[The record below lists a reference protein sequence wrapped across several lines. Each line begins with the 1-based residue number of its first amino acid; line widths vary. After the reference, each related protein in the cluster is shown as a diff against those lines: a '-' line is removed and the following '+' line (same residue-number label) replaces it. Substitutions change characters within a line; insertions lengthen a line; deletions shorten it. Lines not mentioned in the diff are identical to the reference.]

1 MSSSPSSSARA
12 ARVALASRLSDLR
25 KDAGLTGRELALACG
40 WHPSKV
46 SRIQAAKVPVA
57 DADLRAWCA
66 ATGAGDQV
74 ADLIAASRA
83 VESMYWEWRRQHQR
97 GMRAA
102 QEDGFT
108 TLERSQ
114 RCRVY
119 VSNVV
124 PGFFQTAEYAT
135 ALMRSITE
143 FQGTPD
149 DVAEAVEARVARS
162 RFLYEGNHRF
172 AVLVEEWVLRA
183 RIGSAETMAGQLGH
197 LLAVMPLP
205 SVSLGVIPMTVNRG
219 LWPLEAFYLFD
230 EKHVSVETLTA
241 EVNVSRPSEVADYI
255 RAFGELQKLAVYGVK
270 ARALITSAIDALG

>member
-1 MSSSPSSSARA
+1 MPSSPSSSAQA
-12 ARVALASRLSDLR
+12 ARVTLASRLSDLR

-46 SRIQAAKVPVA
+46 SRIQSARVPLV

-66 ATGAGDQV
+66 ATGADDQIT
-74 ADLIAASRA
+74 DLIAASRA
-83 VESMYWEWRRQHQR
+83 VESMYWEWRRQHQS

-102 QEDGFT
+102 QEDGFA

-143 FQGTPD
+143 FQGTPY
-149 DVAEAVEARVARS
+149 DVAEAVDARVARS

-172 AVLVEEWVLRA
+172 AVLCASPRSV
-183 RIGSAETMAGQLGH
+183 ETMAGGEVGSH
-197 LLAVMPLP
+197 
-205 SVSLGVIPMTVNRG
+205 GG
-219 LWPLEAFYLFD
+219 E
-230 EKHVSVETLTA
+230 EA
-241 EVNVSRPSEVADYI
+241 EVR
-255 RAFGELQKLAVYGVK
+255 RGVP
-270 ARALITSAIDALG
+270 